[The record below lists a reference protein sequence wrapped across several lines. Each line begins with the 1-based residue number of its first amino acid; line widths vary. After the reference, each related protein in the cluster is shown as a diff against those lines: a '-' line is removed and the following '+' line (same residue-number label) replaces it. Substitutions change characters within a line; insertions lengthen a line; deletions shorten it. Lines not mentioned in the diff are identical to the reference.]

1 MSKYGPE
8 KTPYLDTFHAVYNVG
23 FIYRITKNL
32 HRFLKISSQEQEERI
47 KMLLIITSKFNK
59 NLNLMVAHILHIF
72 SNKLNSCYL
81 LLLILLLSLSLLL
94 LLLLLLLILLYK
106 DHPSIR
112 GIKTFSQRFSSFYF
126 SPIDK
131 NTVLK
136 GIRKLNFNKATQ
148 DTNIPVKF

>member
-1 MSKYGPE
+1 
-8 KTPYLDTFHAVYNVG
+8 
-23 FIYRITKNL
+23 
-32 HRFLKISSQEQEERI
+32 
-47 KMLLIITSKFNK
+47 
-59 NLNLMVAHILHIF
+59 MVAHILHIF

-106 DHPSIR
+106 GHPSIR

-136 GIRKLNFNKATQ
+136 EIRKLNFNKAAQ